1 LIGTF
6 RRTVATLA
14 TSAVSIGLL
23 VIPATAARALPLPGD
38 DDIVSMRTRYA
49 KTYAGSVAGTYR
61 SVIHAKPIH
70 YLDASGAWRDI
81 DTTLVPGLDGTF
93 HNAADD
99 IGITVDPAAL
109 SGEPLV
115 SVDLGDGL
123 AVGYGVSGA
132 AAVSAV
138 PVGNSISLPGVLANT
153 TLDVVS
159 RETSV
164 KDDIVLTSAAAASD
178 VEFPLYLNGLTATID
193 DDGNVVYRDLNGV
206 ERARTPH
213 ADMTDSAIDPHSGDG
228 AMSDAVTYTLVQTGP
243 TGLALRVSA
252 DRAWLDDP
260 ARQYPVHIDPTVY
273 TGGTDDLFVEY
284 PYNNDYSSDVLLKD
298 GTFNGGTNKA
308 RSFIHFQG
316 ADALDDKVINSA
328 TIQVYENWSYSCTA
342 SQVDLYQ
349 VTQSWGAGLH
359 AYPGFS
365 LGTRIDYDVSAHG
378 YTASCDNAWVT
389 FTATTAMRNWASD
402 AWQNYGVG
410 LRAPDENDSFQ
421 WKKWDSA
428 NTANDPKLTVDWS
441 EPNRAP
447 GRPAGRTVGGN
458 TCGTCT
464 QPITADATP
473 ALTGNTTDAD
483 GDTLEYF
490 FEVYPGW
497 LSSVDGSGNAT
508 VSGVTAAATGHTAYV
523 ASGTTGTWNTSPA
536 LADGKYSYRVKAYD
550 GALYGVWSAG
560 WVNFTVDATAPATSV
575 SSSTHLSQSTWYVE
589 NDPLMSFS
597 ATSESGIKGYSYVLD
612 QVSTTVPDT
621 TSEGTATTK
630 GYTGLADGVWYFH
643 VRAQNNANVWGTT
656 TTYTI
661 RVDSTAPPVPG
672 GLTADHTP
680 NLISTNAA
688 VQASWNAVTDAAS
701 GLAGYSYEFNGSQ
714 TSAADTVV
722 DTTATSAGSGTL
734 ADGTWW
740 FHVRAVDVAG
750 NASDDTAYGP
760 FLIDAAIPAAPA
772 ITSATSSTAWT
783 TSRAVSFSWSAPSD
797 PFGIA
802 GYSVVFDQNPNTA
815 VTAVVTTTGLTDNR
829 SNVAD
834 GVWYLHVA
842 AVNTAGTLGATSTYQ
857 VLIDA
862 TTPAAPG
869 LASSTHP
876 NTSAWYTATTATVT
890 ASASAVSGI
899 VGYAVSRDQVAGGD
913 PGQSVTTS
921 LPATTYTG
929 LGNGTWYVH
938 VRAVSGSGLVSGVT
952 TFPLHV
958 DAAAL
963 ATPAVSATA
972 PSTSWTTNRTVT
984 FSWPA
989 PTSVSGVAGYA
1000 KAFDQNPSTVLSHT
1014 VNTTSTTDTRSGITD
1029 GLWYLHVAAVN
1040 NAGTWSLDTTYP
1052 VKIDATVP
1060 AAPALSSSSHPL
1072 QSRWY
1077 PATAGSVSAGASAVS
1092 GIAGFAYSLDHASTG
1107 DPGQA
1112 VTSASAS
1119 YPFAGLTDGTWYL
1132 HARAVSGSGL
1142 VSPVATYTLNVD
1154 ATLPTAPA
1162 LTSATHEPNVM
1173 TNHRVVTVD
1182 WSDAPSTDATSGI
1195 AGYSTAV
1202 NADSATPAD
1211 ALVDV
1216 TGTSFTSGSLADGTY
1231 WFHVRALDAA
1241 GNAGADVTFG
1251 PVVIDATHGLP
1262 YPVPDVLAVA
1272 GDGTAT
1278 VTWSPVDSNGSP
1290 VLGYTVTADPDGA
1303 TLDLGP
1309 TALSA
1314 TFSGLEN
1321 GTAYG
1326 FTVTAHNANGDS
1338 SPSDPSV
1345 DVVPAGDV
1353 GAPSGV
1359 VAEEVPNAYAVHVSW
1374 LLPEQNGNGTVTFTV
1389 VLNPGDIRRTVDLV
1403 NDEGD
1408 DGLGVVPSNETTFT
1422 GLTPG
1427 TYTAQVI
1434 ATGEN
1439 GSSATSDPSDPV
1451 LVQGTVPNA
1460 PTQLTAV
1467 PGDEEVDLSWAPAVD
1482 NGSPVTQYEVVNEN
1496 DGSTQ
1501 YVDGSDTSVTMTQLS
1516 NATAYAFDVYAT
1528 NELGRG
1534 NSFARTTATPVDTG
1548 VPNASSALAP
1558 SNVRATRGD
1567 HSAHVSWTPP
1577 TASVGGVTE
1586 YRVQAHRASNDAVVA
1601 TTNTTAT
1608 SVTVTGLTNGVKVYF
1623 TVATQVGPAN
1633 GPESNRS
1640 NQVTPAGKPFAP
1652 TNLSASSLDSAIR
1665 LTWTRP
1671 SDNGDPIRNY
1681 LVQIYSSSGS
1691 FLSERKVGSSPQK
1704 ITGLTYGS
1712 SYYFTVKAQNGVG
1725 VGSASA
1731 ASNTVTFRGV
1741 PLAPGSPTASQ
1752 ETSTSMRASWTAST
1766 TRGTPVTGYVVTAE
1780 PGGRSVT
1787 VSSSATTGVVTGLK
1801 LGTTYR
1807 LHIAATSALGR
1818 SKEAVTPAVTL
1829 VGPPGPPTNVK
1840 ASAGPQRVTVSWTGA
1855 NAHGS
1860 AVRSYALYNE
1870 DSSVTKVVSGSTRSY
1885 TFTGLTAGHTYTF
1898 SIYATNDV
1906 GSSSTVTANGAT
1918 PTTAQS
1924 APPPQPPSSG
1934 GGSAST
1940 VRKRIANR
1948 GLSQD
1953 QSNGHNKEH
1962 EWPNG
1967 GNCTWFSY
1975 HRPGSQANHTT
1986 GDNGKPC
1993 EADQKAPT
2001 TTEPHTTWSEY
2012 WCADFA
2018 YWVYQQEGINVS
2030 GVNGLASSFRN
2041 WAQSHG
2047 SWHAW
2052 GSGYT
2057 PQVGDAIVWGGH
2069 VGIVVQVFG
2078 NGDVISVNGNSGL
2091 DRDNVGSTDVDTHKN
2106 AYRSSGYRG
2115 RQGFLGFASPVDN
2128 QGRVI
2133 R

>member
-1 LIGTF
+1 VRSAR
-6 RRTVATLA
+6 RRTVAAFA
-14 TSAVSIGLL
+14 TSAISIGLL
-23 VIPATAARALPLPGD
+23 VIPATAALALPLPGD
-38 DDIVSMRTRYA
+38 EDIVSMRTRFA
-49 KTYAGSVAGTYR
+49 KTYAGAVAGTYE

-70 YLDASGAWRDI
+70 FLDASGTWRDI

-99 IGITVDPAAL
+99 IGITVDPTAA
-109 SGEPLV
+109 GGAPLV

-132 AAVSAV
+132 TEVAAV
-138 PVGNSISLPGVLANT
+138 PVGNGISLPGLLANT
-153 TLDVVS
+153 TFDVVS

-164 KDDIVLTSAAAASD
+164 KDDIVLASADAASD
-178 VEFPLYLNGLTATID
+178 IEFPLYLNGLTAALD
-193 DDGNVVYRDLNGV
+193 GDGNVVFRDLNGV

-213 ADMTDSAIDPHSGDG
+213 ANMTDSAIDPHSGDG
-228 AMSDAVTYTLVQTGP
+228 AMSDAVTYSLVYTGP

-260 ARQYPVHIDPTVY
+260 ARQYPVRIDPTVY

-284 PYNNDYSSDVLLKD
+284 PYNNDYSSDVLLKN

-328 TIQVYENWSYSCTA
+328 TVQVYENWSYSCTA

-359 AYPGFS
+359 TYPGFS
-365 LGTRIDYDVSAHG
+365 TGTRIDYDVSAHG
-378 YTASCDNAWVT
+378 YTGCADAWVT

-402 AWQNYGVG
+402 AWANYGVA
-410 LRAPDENDSFQ
+410 LRAPDETDSFQ

-447 GRPAGRTVGGN
+447 GRPAGRSVGGN
-458 TCGTCT
+458 TCSPCT
-464 QPITADATP
+464 QPITADTTP

-483 GDTLEYF
+483 ADTLEYF

-497 LSSVDGSGNAT
+497 LSTVDASGNAT
-508 VSGVTAAATGHTAYV
+508 VSGVTASATGHTGYV
-523 ASGTTGTWNTSPA
+523 ASGTTGAWNTTPA
-536 LADGKYSYRVKAYD
+536 LADGKYSYRVRAYD

-560 WVNFTVDATAPATSV
+560 WVSFTVDATAPATSV
-575 SSSTHLSQSTWYVE
+575 SSQTHPTQTTWYAE
-589 NDPLMSFS
+589 DNPLMAFS
-597 ATSESGIKGYSYVLD
+597 ATSESGIKGYSYLLD

-621 TSEGTATTK
+621 TSEGTGTSV

-643 VRAQNNANVWGTT
+643 VRAQNNANVWGATA
-656 TTYTI
+656 TYTI
-661 RVDSTAPPVPG
+661 RVDSTAPAAPG
-672 GLTADHTP
+672 GLNADHTP
-680 NLISTNAA
+680 NVISTNAA
-688 VQASWNAVTDAAS
+688 IQASWNAVTDAAS

-714 TSAADTVV
+714 NSAADTAV
-722 DTTATSAGSGTL
+722 DTAATSVGSGTL

-740 FHVRAVDVAG
+740 FHVRAIDATG
-750 NASDDTAYGP
+750 NASGDTAYGP

-783 TSRAVSFSWSAPSD
+783 TSRSVSFAWSAPTD

-802 GYSVVFDQNPNTA
+802 GYSVVFDQNPNTS
-815 VTAVVTTTGLTDNR
+815 VTAVVTTTGLTDSR
-829 SNVAD
+829 TSVAD

-842 AVNTAGTLGATSTYQ
+842 AINTAGTLGATSTYP
-857 VLIDA
+857 VMIDA
-862 TTPAAPG
+862 TTPVAPG
-869 LASSTHP
+869 LASGTHP
-876 NTSAWYTATTATVT
+876 NTAAWYTATTATVN

-913 PGQSVTTS
+913 PGQSVTTTS
-921 LPATTYTG
+921 PTATYTG
-929 LGNGTWYVH
+929 LSNGTWYVH
-938 VRAVSGSGLVSGVT
+938 VRAVSGSGLVSAVT

-958 DAAAL
+958 DAATL
-963 ATPAVSATA
+963 AAPVLGATA
-972 PSTSWTTNRTVT
+972 SSTSWTTSRTVS

-989 PTSVSGVAGYA
+989 PAGVSGIAGYA
-1000 KAFDQNPSTVLSHT
+1000 KTFDQNPATVLAHT
-1014 VNTTSTTDTRSGITD
+1014 IATTSTTDTRSGITD
-1029 GLWYLHVAAVN
+1029 GIWYLHVAAVN
-1040 NAGTWSLDTTYP
+1040 NAGTWSPDTTYQ
-1052 VKIDATVP
+1052 VKIDATAP
-1060 AAPALSSSSHPL
+1060 AAPVLSSTSHPI
-1072 QSRWY
+1072 QSQWY
-1077 PATAGSVSAGASAVS
+1077 AASTGSVASAASAVS
-1092 GIAGFAYSLDHASTG
+1092 GITGFAYSLDHSAAG
-1107 DPGQA
+1107 DPGQT
-1112 VTSASAS
+1112 VTSANAN
-1119 YPFAGLTDGTWYL
+1119 YPYSGLADGIWYV
-1132 HARAVSGSGL
+1132 HVRAISGSGL
-1142 VSPVATYTLNVD
+1142 VSGVSTYRLNVD
-1154 ATLPTAPA
+1154 ATLPTAPT

-1173 TNHRVVTVD
+1173 TNHRVVTID

-1211 ALVDV
+1211 TVADV
-1216 TGTSFTSGSLADGTY
+1216 TGTSYTSASLADGTY
-1231 WFHVRALDAA
+1231 WLHVRALDAA
-1241 GNAGADVTFG
+1241 GNAGADVAFG

-1262 YPVPDVLAVA
+1262 YPVPNVLAVA

-1278 VTWSPVDSNGSP
+1278 VTWSPVDSNGSTL
-1290 VLGYTVTADPDGA
+1290 LGYTVTADPDGA
-1303 TLDLGP
+1303 TIDVGP
-1309 TALSA
+1309 SALTA

-1326 FTVTAHNANGDS
+1326 FTVTARNANGDS
-1338 SPSDPSV
+1338 APSDPSV

-1353 GAPSGV
+1353 GPPSGV

-1389 VLNPGDIRRTVDLV
+1389 VLNPGDIRKTVDLV

-1408 DGLGVVPSNETTFT
+1408 DGLGVVPSNEATFT
-1422 GLTPG
+1422 GLSPG

-1439 GSSATSDPSDPV
+1439 GTSATSDPSDPV
-1451 LVQGTVPNA
+1451 VVQGTVPNA
-1460 PTQLTAV
+1460 PTLLTAV
-1467 PGDEEVDLSWAPAVD
+1467 PGDEEVVLSWAPAVD

-1501 YVDGSDTSVTMTQLS
+1501 YVDGSDTTVTMTQLT
-1516 NATAYAFDVYAT
+1516 NATNYAFDVYAT
-1528 NELGRG
+1528 NELGRSG
-1534 NSFARTTATPVDTG
+1534 AFASTTATPVDTG
-1548 VPNASSALAP
+1548 VSDPSSALAP
-1558 SNVRATRGD
+1558 SHVRATRGD
-1567 HSAHVSWTPP
+1567 HSAHVSWTVP

-1586 YRVQAHRASNDAVVA
+1586 YRVQAHRASNGTVVA

-1608 SVTVTGLTNGVKVYF
+1608 NVTVTGLTNGVKVYF

-1633 GPESNRS
+1633 GPESNPS

-1652 TNLSASSLDSAIR
+1652 TNLSASSVDSAIR

-1681 LVQIYSSSGS
+1681 LVQIYSSAGT

-1704 ITGLTYGS
+1704 ITNLTYGS

-1725 VGSASA
+1725 VGPATA

-1741 PLAPGSPTASQ
+1741 PLAPGSPSASQ
-1752 ETSTSMRASWTAST
+1752 ESSTSMRASWTASA
-1766 TRGTPVTGYVVTAE
+1766 TRGTPVSGYVVTAE
-1780 PGGRSVT
+1780 PGGRSVS
-1787 VSSSATTGVVTGLK
+1787 VSASATTGVVTGLK

-1818 SKEAVTPAVTL
+1818 SKNAVTPAVTL
-1829 VGPPGPPTNVK
+1829 VGPPGPPTNVR

-1898 SIYATNDV
+1898 SMYATNDV

-1924 APPPQPPSSG
+1924 PPPPPPPSGG

-1953 QSNGHNKEH
+1953 QANGHNKEH

-1967 GNCTWFSY
+1967 GNCTWFTY
-1975 HRPGSQANHTT
+1975 HRGGAGNAS

-1993 EADQKAPT
+1993 DADPRAPT
-2001 TTEPHTTWSEY
+2001 TNESHTTRSEY

-2018 YWVYQQEGINVS
+2018 YWVFQQEGINVS
-2030 GVNGLASSFRN
+2030 GINGLAASFKP
-2041 WAQSHG
+2041 WAQNHG
-2047 SWHAW
+2047 SWHPW
-2052 GSGYT
+2052 GSGYM

-2069 VGIVVQVFG
+2069 VGIVVQVFS

-2106 AYRSSGYRG
+2106 VYRSSDGYRG
-2115 RQGFLGFASPVDN
+2115 RKGFLGFASPIDS

-2133 R
+2133 K